1 MGEQNMLSKTTLIAK
16 IIQCPSVLCA
26 KVILLAATLCLVSN
40 PALAGSCTKTSWAA
54 FVACNNEARDDYW
67 IARGNCYNLSDLEA
81 RAECFKDA
89 LSEFRDVLKE
99 CNDQREARLE
109 VCEDIGEASYD
120 PEIDPDDFVD
130 PTTITNANANPY
142 FPLVP
147 GYQWIYTGETDE
159 GIETI
164 NVMVT
169 GETKEIEYPPDS
181 GKMFQCAVV
190 RDVVTLDEE
199 VIEDTDDW
207 YAQDDDGNV
216 WYFGEISLEFE
227 DGELVGIEGSWKAG
241 VDYAKP
247 GIIMWAN
254 PEVGEV
260 YRQEFALG
268 EAEDMGKVISL
279 TASATLQDDL
289 FSCSG
294 NCWQTADYTP
304 IEPDVLEYKFY
315 KPDTGLIL
323 EVDPETGDRVELI
336 SFTMP

>member
-1 MGEQNMLSKTTLIAK
+1 
-16 IIQCPSVLCA
+16 
-26 KVILLAATLCLVSN
+26 
-40 PALAGSCTKTSWAA
+40 
-54 FVACNNEARDDYW
+54 
-67 IARGNCYNLSDLEA
+67 
-81 RAECFKDA
+81 
-89 LSEFRDVLKE
+89 
-99 CNDQREARLE
+99 

-164 NVMVT
+164 TVKVT
-169 GETKEIEYPPDS
+169 EDIKEIEYPPDS
-181 GKMFQCAVV
+181 GNIFQCAVV

-227 DGELVGIEGSWKAG
+227 DGELVSIDGSWKAG

-247 GIIMWAN
+247 GIIMRAN
-254 PEVGEV
+254 PGIGQV

-279 TASATLQDDL
+279 TASATVPAA
-289 FSCSG
+289 SCSG
-294 NCWQTADYTP
+294 DCLKTEDYTP

-315 KPDTGLIL
+315 KRDIGPVL
-323 EVDPETGDRVELI
+323 EVNPETGERVELI
-336 SFTMP
+336 DFTTP